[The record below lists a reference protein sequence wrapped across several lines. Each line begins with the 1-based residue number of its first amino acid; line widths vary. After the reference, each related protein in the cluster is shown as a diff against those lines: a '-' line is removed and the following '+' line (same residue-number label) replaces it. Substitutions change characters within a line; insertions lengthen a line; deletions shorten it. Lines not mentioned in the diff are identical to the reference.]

1 MGKCFDFGSSVS
13 MSTRLRLSSC
23 LKLFVGE
30 GEGLS
35 AWLDALMISTLMIMS
50 SKWRVFPLT
59 PVASIPFIGV
69 FAAQIPMKL
78 VQFS

>member
-13 MSTRLRLSSC
+13 MSTRLRLAC
-23 LKLFVGE
+23 RLELLVGE

-50 SKWRVFPLT
+50 SKWRVFLLT
-59 PVASIPFIGV
+59 PVVSFLP
-69 FAAQIPMKL
+69 
-78 VQFS
+78 